1 MEELKKISYEAG
13 VTTHKDVREAINANV
28 DKSNSNFQEVMDV
41 YIQDIYELDAA
52 KINDYITNK
61 DSKQSNNATKGYY
74 KIPVAVKG
82 EEGVTYGQMVINKPV
97 VIAYIIVLGNGVITL
112 YHYSVTFEESS
123 NLISGITFN
132 YQKSTVLSDYLLI
145 SDYDNTTI
153 TLGVDNPFSDSEELQ
168 AGRLYNELYGG
179 ARLSRIDSADVYELL
194 NLDEDDDP
202 ITKHSP
208 YEMTR
213 EYSYIYPRL
222 YKQVTWRGYTF
233 KNIFVLTR
241 VLKSNMHI
249 FYTYYFNWYP
259 SNKYAIPGSTYY
271 NQSWVDTPE
280 EGNEVTVGLRT
291 DSLFYD
297 DSGAIYKSGGSALSK
312 ITSPDKI
319 DAGGAQ
325 DGAYI
330 STHDNLFYVGMWC
343 PNERYGQAAWTTAL
357 PADGSIYPILRFDL
371 YGFTFDDDT
380 PVHVAI
386 VCYLYGREIY
396 NAGYMSLEGDVVEDV
411 RLYVDENDRLCIY
424 VRMDKDYYYLN
435 WQVMAGSRNADIGE
449 SYFTDWSLAT
459 GAAAAQSIIPSL
471 AKTEVVCTRKQ
482 IAAEA
487 TATTA
492 LNTANEANSKAT
504 NAQTAAQTAV
514 GQVAEAKSAAAA
526 AAERAADALAAVD
539 GFVKNVLTFGE
550 VTPGTY
556 SPGARELSFTSV
568 KAQAGDSVTFCAIIN
583 NGGQTRSG
591 GTFLLRRGVHR
602 YINWTEG
609 AGIEASTG
617 YNAVTADVTQETFA
631 TRAGIVEGRV
641 FISALTAQI
650 VVCDAD
656 SSNGYIIK

>member
-1 MEELKKISYEAG
+1 MATITKLTQIAYSEGLTNKA
-13 VTTHKDVREAINANV
+13 VREAVN
-28 DKSNSNFQEVMDV
+28 SNSTKADTNFANLNTENKAIANDLGPLTPVKFNLESPNDTLSDV
-41 YIQDIYELDAA
+41 QSF
-52 KINDYITNK
+52 INGNGT
-61 DSKQSNNATKGYY
+61 TKYGVETGQYVPIWGTGGTYGYY
-74 KIPVAVKG
+74 MGNLMFEKYVVAGATATGPFGAVAR
-82 EEGVTYGQMVINKPV
+82 VIC
-97 VIAYIIVLGNGVITL
+97 A
-112 YHYSVTFEESS
+112 
-123 NLISGITFN
+123 SG
-132 YQKSTVLSDYLLI
+132 K
-145 SDYDNTTI
+145 
-153 TLGVDNPFSDSEELQ
+153 
-168 AGRLYNELYGG
+168 
-179 ARLSRIDSADVYELL
+179 
-194 NLDEDDDP
+194 
-202 ITKHSP
+202 
-208 YEMTR
+208 
-213 EYSYIYPRL
+213 
-222 YKQVTWRGYTF
+222 
-233 KNIFVLTR
+233 
-241 VLKSNMHI
+241 VLKATYAVTTNGTNMV
-249 FYTYYFNWYP
+249 T
-259 SNKYAIPGSTYY
+259 GMTLDG
-271 NQSWVDTPE
+271 VE
-280 EGNEVTVGLRT
+280 E
-291 DSLFYD
+291 
-297 DSGAIYKSGGSALSK
+297 
-312 ITSPDKI
+312 I

-330 STHDNLFYVGMWC
+330 RTHDNLFYVGMWC

-386 VCYLYGREIY
+386 VCYLYGSEIY

-424 VRMDKDYYYLN
+424 VRMDKDYYYLS

-514 GQVAEAKSAAAA
+514 SQSATAKSAADTAN
-526 AAERAADALAAVD
+526 RKAADALAAVD

-591 GTFLLRRGVHR
+591 GTFLLRRGSQR

-617 YNAVTADVTQETFA
+617 YNAVTADVTQATFA

>member
-1 MEELKKISYEAG
+1 MATITKLTQIAYSEGL
-13 VTTHKDVREAINANV
+13 THKAVREAIN
-28 DKSNSNFQEVMDV
+28 SNSTKADTNFANLNTENKAIANDLGSLTPVKFYLESPNDTLSDV
-41 YIQDIYELDAA
+41 QSF
-52 KINDYITNK
+52 INGNGT
-61 DSKQSNNATKGYY
+61 TKYGVETGQYVPIWGTGGTYGYY
-74 KIPVAVKG
+74 MGNLMFEKYVVAGATATGPFGAVAR
-82 EEGVTYGQMVINKPV
+82 VIC
-97 VIAYIIVLGNGVITL
+97 A
-112 YHYSVTFEESS
+112 
-123 NLISGITFN
+123 SG
-132 YQKSTVLSDYLLI
+132 K
-145 SDYDNTTI
+145 
-153 TLGVDNPFSDSEELQ
+153 
-168 AGRLYNELYGG
+168 
-179 ARLSRIDSADVYELL
+179 
-194 NLDEDDDP
+194 
-202 ITKHSP
+202 
-208 YEMTR
+208 
-213 EYSYIYPRL
+213 
-222 YKQVTWRGYTF
+222 
-233 KNIFVLTR
+233 
-241 VLKSNMHI
+241 VLKATYTVTTNGTNMV
-249 FYTYYFNWYP
+249 T
-259 SNKYAIPGSTYY
+259 GMTL
-271 NQSWVDTPE
+271 
-280 EGNEVTVGLRT
+280 EG
-291 DSLFYD
+291 
-297 DSGAIYKSGGSALSK
+297 
-312 ITSPDKI
+312 I

-330 STHDNLFYVGMWC
+330 RTHDNLFYVGMWC

-371 YGFTFDDDT
+371 YGFTFDDNT

-386 VCYLYGREIY
+386 VCYLYGSEIY

-514 GQVAEAKSAAAA
+514 GQVAEAKSAADAA
-526 AAERAADALAAVD
+526 AADAADALAAVD

-550 VTPGTY
+550 VTSGTY
-556 SPGARELSFTSV
+556 SPGSGELSFTSV

-583 NGGQTRSG
+583 DGGQKRGG
-591 GTFLLRRGVHR
+591 GTFLLRRGSQR

-617 YNAVTADVTQETFA
+617 YNAVTADVTQATFT